1 MERLKTKNRRIIV
14 EGPQGTGK
22 TTLTNYLREN
32 IPSSNLYRLA
42 GQKDK
47 SESGKELSKY
57 MYQIQLDYL
66 EKMANVPMD
75 LIFDRTFF
83 TEEVY
88 AQLGYK
94 DYNFTDVYQKLV
106 CRLENIDYDVYLAI
120 LYLENQDIYLE
131 RLQRDTHHNYQD
143 FSVSNSINQQMKYLE
158 LGDALLNSSI
168 NVLTFAMDDF
178 DKAYKEVNKV
188 FKIGQKTTVNSTQ
201 IGRK

>member
-1 MERLKTKNRRIIV
+1 MEKLKTKNRMIIV

-94 DYNFTDVYQKLV
+94 DYSFTDVYQELV

-158 LGDALLNSSI
+158 LGEALLNSSI
-168 NVLTFAMDDF
+168 KVFTFAMDDF

-188 FKIGQKTTVNSTQ
+188 FKIGQKTTVNSNQ